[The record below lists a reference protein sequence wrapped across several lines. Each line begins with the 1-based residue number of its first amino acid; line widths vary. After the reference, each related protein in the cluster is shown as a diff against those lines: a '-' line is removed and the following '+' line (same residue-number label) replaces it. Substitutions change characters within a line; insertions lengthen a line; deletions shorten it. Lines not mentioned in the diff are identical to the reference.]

1 LATLGGAEALG
12 MDKIFGNFV
21 PGKKLDCLV
30 VDVFE
35 PTGPIDVFPGETL
48 SNHFEK
54 FLYLGDDRNI
64 RIVIVDGKV
73 VIDSDTHSGTTA
85 AAPVS

>member
-1 LATLGGAEALG
+1 
-12 MDKIFGNFV
+12 MDQVFGNFL

-30 VDVFE
+30 VDVSD
-35 PTGPIDVFPGETL
+35 PSGPIDTFEGETI

-64 RIVIVDGKV
+64 KYVIVDGRV
-73 VIDSDTHSGTTA
+73 VLGEK
-85 AAPVS
+85 